1 MASLNGSCCRAWM
14 AGITVEVPIL
24 CELSMC
30 DLFDMD
36 VELCGFL
43 LT

>member
-24 CELSMC
+24 CDVVHLS
-30 DLFDMD
+30 DVIWLLFG
-36 VELCGFL
+36 LC
-43 LT
+43 